1 MRTPG
6 PVEPSL
12 RLVDYSDAGR
22 GNSLKAGVSVSVAVR
37 ERLGP
42 ELYRV
47 AIGRRLVIASSS
59 VLLEPGTLLKAR
71 VERAGDALLLRIA
84 SKGGRDGISSRDLAP
99 GGAEA
104 RAASAF
110 SAAGLPNDAASRV
123 ALAALLR
130 EGMAP
135 EARALARVRRAALR
149 DAESGG
155 EEADLAAKMEAK
167 GMPSED
173 AALDEILAFL
183 DGRGGGEKGGGEK
196 GAEPESEGRPP
207 AEMDFRLP
215 EDGDLEKDFRVE
227 VPEGGLPR
235 FLGALIRMMS
245 SRIGG
250 ECDSLS
256 LFNQLRG
263 PEGSWIFVPFRFDL
277 DSVDFAGSF
286 RIQLP
291 YVRGG
296 QGRFEAFFSASR
308 GSTSEDWSFFVS
320 FGGGRAPSLRLE
332 TSGGAADSRARSR
345 LDALAAELAGHSC
358 SVHMGTRDGDKGV
371 GLSGAGALGFDIDA

>member
-1 MRTPG
+1 
-6 PVEPSL
+6 
-12 RLVDYSDAGR
+12 
-22 GNSLKAGVSVSVAVR
+22 
-37 ERLGP
+37 
-42 ELYRV
+42 
-47 AIGRRLVIASSS
+47 
-59 VLLEPGTLLKAR
+59 LLEPGTLLKAR

-84 SKGGRDGISSRDLAP
+84 SKGGRDGMISRDLAP

-104 RAASAF
+104 RAASVF
-110 SAAGLPNDAASRV
+110 SAAGLPNDAAARV

-130 EGMAP
+130 EGLAP

-196 GAEPESEGRPP
+196 GTEPESERHPP
-207 AEMDFRLP
+207 VELDLRLP

-277 DSVDFAGSF
+277 DAVDFAGSF

-308 GSTSEDWSFFVS
+308 GSSSEDWSFFVS

-332 TSGGAADSRARSR
+332 ASGGAADSRARSR
-345 LDALAAELAGHSC
+345 LDELAAELAGYSC
-358 SVHMGTRDGDKGV
+358 SVHLGTRDGDRSI